1 MKKEKEKESFYD
13 YDKIFIKLI
22 ASLNECE
29 TQEHVLQFI
38 NLHVAGFSDAPKE
51 LVEYLNTSINNKLT
65 SIENRENI
73 SLTKLR
79 TIANLYR

>member
-1 MKKEKEKESFYD
+1 MKKEKDKESFYD
-13 YDKIFIKLI
+13 YDKIFLKLM

-29 TQEHVLQFI
+29 TQEHVLEFI
-38 NLHVAGFSDAPKE
+38 NMHVVAFKEAPKE

-65 SIENRENI
+65 SIEKRENI

-79 TIANLYR
+79 TIANSYR